1 MLFSL
6 AKQLREIVVN
16 LLCTLSALELPQQ
29 LQDYTTR
36 LASNG
41 AESAESAVRGAE
53 ASESSRKFL
62 HR

>member
-1 MLFSL
+1 MLCSL
-6 AKQLREIVVN
+6 AKQLREGVVK

-41 AESAESAVRGAE
+41 AESAESAVRE
-53 ASESSRKFL
+53 RKPRNL
-62 HR
+62 LGKSHR